1 VGRSTRRWSQYGS
14 AAIAA
19 GALLAVGACG
29 SSSSGNASPSNPPA
43 TSGSSSGGSSS
54 APAGGSSLPADGI
67 ECNGKGTVTSSG
79 STAQTNAIS
88 AWAKVYQ
95 AKCGG
100 AVINYGGGGS
110 GQGVTDFTNG
120 TSAFA
125 GSDFPM
131 TDTQLTAAAKACPG
145 GSPVDLPMAPGGI
158 AVAYNLKGVT
168 APLNLSASTIAKI
181 FSGKITK
188 WDDAA
193 IKTDN
198 PGVTLPSTA
207 IQTFHRSDGS
217 GTTFN
222 FTNYLASVAKTDW
235 TYKFGKDWTSL
246 GIPGGQGAKGSSSV
260 AQGVSTTDG
269 GIGYM
274 ELSFAT
280 QDKLGV
286 AKVGDAGGKFVELT
300 NDKVT
305 AFLAKATVV
314 GKGDDLA
321 LQFDYSTADGSVYPV
336 TLVTYEL
343 ACTKGGKNAD
353 VVKSFLGYASST
365 AGQAVLPTAG
375 YVALPDNIRSK
386 VADVVAKIS

>member
-14 AAIAA
+14 AAVAA
-19 GALLAVGACG
+19 GALLAIGACG
-29 SSSSGNASPSNPPA
+29 SSSSGTNANP
-43 TSGSSSGGSSS
+43 SS
-54 APAGGSSLPADGI
+54 APATSDSGTTSSAPASTGGSVPADGI
-67 ECNGKGTVTSSG
+67 VCNGKGTVTSSG

-131 TDTQLTAAAKACPG
+131 TETQISAAAKACPG
-145 GSPVDLPMAPGGI
+145 GAPVDLPMAPGGI
-158 AVAYNLKGVT
+158 AVAYNLKGVDS
-168 APLNLSASTIAKI
+168 LNLSAATIAKI

-198 PGVTLPSTA
+198 PGATLPSTS

-222 FTNYLASVAKTDW
+222 FTNYLAKVAASDW

-274 ELSFAT
+274 ELSYAK

-305 AFLAKATVV
+305 AFLAKAKVV
-314 GKGDDLA
+314 GKDDDLA
-321 LQFDYSTADGSVYPV
+321 LEFDYSTSDGSVYPV

-343 ACTKGGKNAD
+343 VCTKGGKNAD
-353 VVKSFLGYASST
+353 VVKSFLTYTSST
-365 AGQAVLPTAG
+365 AGQGILPDAG
-375 YVALPDNIRSK
+375 YVQLPDNIRSQ
-386 VADVVAKIS
+386 VATVVAKIS